1 MRFYKLFNS
10 KNKITFYHQLTTT
23 DCGAACLCMILSYY
37 NRLYSLQQIK
47 KLFEFTR
54 VGVSM
59 QDIIDNAGKLGFQAK
74 AVKLTYE
81 ELVSI
86 DIPVILYWK
95 QDHFLVYEKASL
107 KSQSSYIHLND
118 PAYGKVK
125 LEEEDFCHQW
135 KGGNTK
141 GVAIILQPID
151 EEMITLPDIPKTHFF
166 KSKLFKEFST
176 FFSKNKLK
184 YILAIFLVLVG
195 LAANWAIPLIFEKII
210 DEGIGSKQWE
220 IVIYFLLAQLVLFVS
235 SVASDFSSRLILTK
249 FNFILNIG
257 IKKSLLNKLL
267 KLPINFYDTR
277 LNTETLQRFSDQ
289 NKIQDFLTWK
299 GMELILSVLNI
310 IVFLSILFSY
320 SLSIASVYISLT
332 IISVVWV
339 LFFLK
344 KRSVLEYAMF
354 LRQSENSNKTY
365 EMIMNMPEIK
375 INNAQKNIIEKITFL
390 QDKINKLELK
400 SLFLNNYQILGVNFL
415 SKLKEII
422 AIGLCAYFIIQL
434 EMTLGVLLSISY
446 VLGQLIYPVNSLVS
460 FIRDTQDAQM
470 ADQRLGEIYNTEDE
484 NSTKS
489 IHLCDKKVGT
499 ITVNNISFKYPG
511 KNSPYVLNNVS
522 LALPKNSVTAV
533 VGTSGSGKTT
543 LLKLLLAYYP
553 IVQGTIEI
561 DNYDMDEVFPD
572 EWRDQCGVVLQDGKI
587 FSGTIAENIAFSDK
601 EIDFDQLVTS
611 CKIAEIHSFIESLP
625 MHYHTKIGNVGIE
638 LSGGQK
644 QRILIARAI
653 YKNPQFLFLDE
664 ATSALDAENEKR
676 IHENLKEYFKGRTVL
691 IIAHRLSTVRNADQ
705 VIVLKNG
712 KIVEQGSHI
721 ELVENQADYFN
732 LVKNQLELGT

>member
-1 MRFYKLFNS
+1 M
-10 KNKITFYHQLTTT
+10 TFYHQLTTT

-37 NRLYSLQQIK
+37 NRPYSLQQIK

-59 QDIIDNAGKLGFQAK
+59 QDIIDNAGKLRFSAK

-95 QDHFLVYEKASL
+95 QDHFLVYEKTSI
-107 KSQSSYIHLND
+107 KSQSKYIHLSD
-118 PAYGKVK
+118 PAYGRVK
-125 LEEEDFCHQW
+125 LEKEDFCHQW
-135 KGGNTK
+135 KGGNNK

-151 EEMITLPDIPKTHFF
+151 DEIIALPEIPKTYFF
-166 KSKLFKEFST
+166 KSKLFKEFSS
-176 FFSKNKLK
+176 FFIQNKAK
-184 YILAIFLVLVG
+184 YILAILLILVSLV
-195 LAANWAIPLIFEKII
+195 ANWLIPLVFEKII
-210 DEGIGSKQWE
+210 DTGIGSKQWE
-220 IVIYFLLAQLVLFVS
+220 IVFYFLLAQLVLFIS
-235 SVASDFSSRLILTK
+235 SFVSDFASRLILTK

-289 NKIQDFLTWK
+289 NKIQNFLTWK

-310 IVFLSILFSY
+310 IVFLSILLNYSFS
-320 SLSIASVYISLT
+320 IFSVYITLT
-332 IISVVWV
+332 IVSITWV

-344 KRSVLEYAMF
+344 ERSILEYAMF

-375 INNAQKNIIEKITFL
+375 INNAQHNVIEKITFL

-400 SLFLNNYQILGVNFL
+400 SLFLNNYQTLGVNFL

-422 AIGLCAYFIIQL
+422 AIGLCAFFIINS

-446 VLGQLIYPVNSLVS
+446 VLGQLIYPINNLVS

-484 NSTKS
+484 NSNKS
-489 IHLCDKKVGT
+489 ISVSNKNVEAIT
-499 ITVNNISFKYPG
+499 IDNVSFKYPG
-511 KNSPYVLNNVS
+511 NNSPYVLKDISVT
-522 LALPKNSVTAV
+522 LPPNSVTAI

-543 LLKLLLAYYP
+543 LLKLLLAYYEVSHGK
-553 IVQGTIEI
+553 ISI
-561 DNYDMDEVFPD
+561 DQFNMTDVYPD
-572 EWRDQCGVVLQDGKI
+572 EWRDKCGVVLQDGKI
-587 FSGTIAENIAFSDK
+587 FSGTIAENIAFSEK
-601 EIDFDQLVTS
+601 EVDFDRIQKACS
-611 CKIAEIHSFIESLP
+611 IAEIQNFIESLP

-691 IIAHRLSTVRNADQ
+691 IIAHRLSTVKNADQ

-712 KIVEQGSHI
+712 SIVEQGSHL
-721 ELVENQADYFN
+721 ELVENQSDYFN
-732 LVKNQLELGT
+732 LVKNQLELGA